1 MTSDRRRRLPT
12 RDETRLWRE
21 AMKEAK
27 PLPGRILSDDPEEP
41 PPAPDL
47 APLPKLPETV
57 RFREITPPAAARP
70 HHALDHG
77 KTVGIDRR
85 TAERMTKGEMTID
98 GRLDLHGMMQDG
110 AHAALRGFVMASSDM
125 GRRCLLVITGK
136 GNREGT
142 GVLRR
147 EVPRWL
153 NEPSLRPFVLAFSYA
168 RPQHG
173 GEGAL
178 YVLLKRRR

>member
-1 MTSDRRRRLPT
+1 MSSDRRRRLPS

-21 AMKEAK
+21 AMKEAR
-27 PLPGRILSDDPEEP
+27 PLPGRTLPDDPEEP
-41 PPAPDL
+41 PPPPEL
-47 APLPKLPETV
+47 APLPKPPEFP
-57 RFREITPPAAARP
+57 RAREILAPAAAQPP
-70 HHALDHG
+70 HRLDHG
-77 KTVGIDRR
+77 KTAGIDRR
-85 TAERMTKGEMTID
+85 TAERMTKGEMVID
-98 GRLDLHGMMQDG
+98 GRLDLHGMMQDA
-110 AHAALRGFVMASSDM
+110 AHASLRGFVMASSDM

-136 GNREGT
+136 GNREGS

-178 YVLLKRRR
+178 YVLLKRHR

>member
-1 MTSDRRRRLPT
+1 MNSDRRRRLPT
-12 RDETRLWRE
+12 RYENRLWRE

-27 PLPGRILSDDPEEP
+27 PLPGRTLPDDPEDAP
-41 PPAPDL
+41 PPPDL
-47 APLPKLPETV
+47 APLPKPPEFA
-57 RFREITPPAAARP
+57 RPREIVAPTLSHQP
-70 HHALDHG
+70 HRLDHG
-77 KTVGIDRR
+77 KTAGIDRR
-85 TAERMTKGEMTID
+85 TAERMKKGDMDID
-98 GRLDLHGMMQDG
+98 GRLDLHGMMQDT
-110 AHAALRGFVMASSDM
+110 AHSALRGFVMASSEM

-168 RPQHG
+168 QPRHG
-173 GEGAL
+173 GEGAI

>member
-1 MTSDRRRRLPT
+1 MSSDRRRRLPSS
-12 RDETRLWRE
+12 DEIRLWRQ
-21 AMKEAK
+21 AMKEAQ
-27 PLPGRILSDDPEEP
+27 PLPGRSLPDEGDESP
-41 PPAPDL
+41 PPPDL
-47 APLPKLPETV
+47 APLPKPSETP
-57 RFREITPPAAARP
+57 RPREIQPPFQLHPPAI
-70 HHALDHG
+70 LDHG
-77 KTVGIDRR
+77 KTAGIDRR
-85 TAERMTKGEMTID
+85 TSDRMKKGEMVID
-98 GRLDLHGMMQDG
+98 GRLDLHGMMQDA
-110 AHAALRGFVMASSDM
+110 AHSALRGFVMASSEM

-136 GNREGT
+136 GSREGA

-168 RPQHG
+168 QPRHG